1 MESQPNDL
9 QNEEDPF
16 DAVETLALCGLV
28 PLVWLLI
35 AICAWTTYSG

>member
-1 MESQPNDL
+1 MTSQPNTPRD
-9 QNEEDPF
+9 EECSF
-16 DAVETLALCGLV
+16 DIAETIALCGLV